1 MLSITIYITILGN
14 ILVASLSGVWVL
26 WMLNKFNVD
35 PELSGNIIL
44 TPVTDIFGF
53 IESLGC
59 CTLLLL

>member
-44 TPVTDIFGF
+44 TP
-53 IESLGC
+53 LYPA
-59 CTLLLL
+59 LPPY